1 MLLHVQLDGSER
13 ITALSEFEEMVR
25 DGTIGPETPVR
36 AELLTKD
43 RWIPAADLLL
53 YQGLR
58 ASPEV
63 LVRQALASPAVP
75 WFTAVLVGIEL
86 RIFAWTQYTPVQGHL
101 WDSFTKYTPS
111 IIEGDEYWRLVTYG
125 LLHGD
130 LAHITMNM
138 LFIAY
143 IGIALE
149 GVLGAVTLGV
159 LFVSSVFWGGVLSA
173 LLMPGSPSVGASA
186 GDFGLLA
193 AAAVFGLRYSDL
205 LPARARPRFGAAML
219 VYLLYLLASGLTAER
234 VDNWGHIGGLLAGG
248 AQMAFLRPNVGNV
261 WKARN
266 RKISFIV
273 VLLGGVGLVAMARLP
288 IPLVPIEEDGLRA
301 SRPVW
306 WTIGWAATGDRAWV
320 SPIDGG
326 RIVAR
331 TLHHERPV
339 SLAAAADGLVDAYR
353 EVDPQAVVRDAA
365 DVERDG
371 VPGRHLRIAYEVE
384 GLAHRVD
391 AEVYTRGR
399 YEHRILLDVPERRGR
414 VARLW
419 VRLDPGLGLPLPE
432 AVVEAQRA
440 TGGWRGL
447 LDQAEGAADIGD
459 VPTARAQ
466 IDAARRV
473 APEEPA
479 PVQALLEL
487 VTLYP
492 DASTRALTEDALAT
506 FPDDGRILEA
516 AVRALVAA
524 GEPDLALRRLE
535 DRILAAPGDRRA
547 ARLREELSS
556 ER

>member
-13 ITALSEFEEMVR
+13 ITALPEFEEMVR

-36 AELLTKD
+36 ADPLTRD
-43 RWIPAADLLL
+43 RWIPAGALEL

-75 WFTAVLVGIEL
+75 WFTALLVGIEL

-101 WDSFTKYTPS
+101 WGSLTKYTPA
-111 IIEGDEYWRLVTYG
+111 IIEGDEYWRLLTYG
-125 LLHGD
+125 FLHGD

-149 GVLGAVTLGV
+149 GVLGSVTLGV
-159 LFVSSVFWGGVLSA
+159 LFASSVFWGGVLSA
-173 LLMPGSPSVGASA
+173 LLMPASPSVGASA

-219 VYLLYLLASGLTAER
+219 VYLLYLLVSGLTAER

-248 AQMAFLRPNVGNV
+248 AQMALLRPNVGAT
-261 WKARN
+261 WRARN

-288 IPLVPIEEDGLRA
+288 IPLVPIEEDGLHA

-306 WTIGWAATGDRAWV
+306 WTTGWAATGDRAWV
-320 SPIDGG
+320 SPVDGG

-331 TLHHERPV
+331 TLHHERPT
-339 SLAAAADGLVDAYR
+339 SLTESVDALLDAYR
-353 EVDPQAVVRDAA
+353 EVDPWCVVRESK

-371 VPGRHLRIAYEVE
+371 VPGRHLRIAYESE
-384 GLAHRVD
+384 GQTRRVD
-391 AEVYTRGR
+391 AEVYARGR
-399 YEHRILLDVPERRGR
+399 YEHRVVLDVPEGSGR

-419 VRLDPGLGLPLPE
+419 VRLFPRITLPLPE
-432 AVVEAQRA
+432 EVAASQA
-440 TGGWRGL
+440 ASGGWRAL
-447 LDQAEGAADIGD
+447 LEQAEGASDIGD
-459 VPTARAQ
+459 LPTARAR
-466 IDAARRV
+466 IDAARRE
-473 APEEPA
+473 APGEPA

-492 DASTRALTEDALAT
+492 DASVPELTDEALTT
-506 FPDDGRILEA
+506 FPADGRILEA
-516 AVRALVAA
+516 SVRALVAA
-524 GEPDLALRRLE
+524 GHPDLAEQRLE
-535 DRILAAPGDRRA
+535 DRLVAAPGDRRIL
-547 ARLREELSS
+547 RLQRELFD
-556 ER
+556 R